1 MNLAGVVVHA
11 KPENIALVTSQ
22 LEAIDGVEVHGSG
35 EDGRMVV
42 TVEENDDRLA
52 ADKIM
57 KFQDLDGVI
66 SAAMVYHHFEV
77 C

>member
-11 KPENIALVTSQ
+11 KPENIALVQSQ
-22 LEAIDGVEVHGSG
+22 LETIDGVEVHGAG

-42 TVEENDDRLA
+42 TVEEDNDRAA

-57 KFQDLDGVI
+57 QFQDLDGVI
-66 SAAMVYHHFEV
+66 SAAMVYHHFEE